1 MVPQFTSKHDGEID
15 TRYDISTI
23 VGSSSDD
30 QLPQPEGFR
39 PKSDTLIVVVVE
51 RPAKRS
57 SPCSWC

>member
-51 RPAKRS
+51 RPAK
-57 SPCSWC
+57 